1 MRQVLVVDADVALF
15 RNPLPLEAT
24 WRLASRAPEV
34 AVGLIGQ
41 RKRWRAA
48 LDREAVALI
57 REDPL
62 PPAREDVLALMRER
76 RAEGARVA
84 LVTAGDQAF
93 ADQLAE
99 RLGCVDEAHG
109 RQAGEA
115 ATAAFL
121 DERYGAGGYERVST
135 IPPAQSTMGETIA
148 VYVRAIRTYQ
158 WSKNVLV
165 FLPLLAAHEFSVQA
179 WGAGLLAF
187 LAFSF
192 VASSVYVVNDLLD
205 LRADRAHPRKRNRP
219 IASGAVPLAAASRLA
234 AGLAIGGL
242 AVAALSGSMALV
254 AVVIAYLVLTTA
266 YSVRL
271 KREPIIDICALAAL
285 YTIRIGAGAAATD
298 VPLSMWLLAFSMFI
312 FLSLAAMKR
321 QAELIDSAS
330 SGRTAAGRGYRVDDL
345 PIIEALAV
353 ASACAATLVSAL
365 YINTPSVQELYA
377 NSEYLWIVSAI
388 LLYWLARAAFIA
400 HRGEMDDDPI
410 IFAFRDRVS
419 HLCGAGVGG
428 ALMAATFL

>member
-1 MRQVLVVDADVALF
+1 L
-15 RNPLPLEAT
+15 
-24 WRLASRAPEV
+24 
-34 AVGLIGQ
+34 
-41 RKRWRAA
+41 
-48 LDREAVALI
+48 
-57 REDPL
+57 
-62 PPAREDVLALMRER
+62 
-76 RAEGARVA
+76 
-84 LVTAGDQAF
+84 
-93 ADQLAE
+93 
-99 RLGCVDEAHG
+99 
-109 RQAGEA
+109 
-115 ATAAFL
+115 
-121 DERYGAGGYERVST
+121 
-135 IPPAQSTMGETIA
+135 
-148 VYVRAIRTYQ
+148 
-158 WSKNVLV
+158 NV
-165 FLPLLAAHEFSVQA
+165 
-179 WGAGLLAF
+179 
-187 LAFSF
+187 
-192 VASSVYVVNDLLD
+192 
-205 LRADRAHPRKRNRP
+205 
-219 IASGAVPLAAASRLA
+219 
-234 AGLAIGGL
+234 
-242 AVAALSGSMALV
+242 
-254 AVVIAYLVLTTA
+254 
-266 YSVRL
+266 
-271 KREPIIDICALAAL
+271 
-285 YTIRIGAGAAATD
+285 GAGAAATD